1 MAPDSGDIWHNNPF
15 PLIPVA
21 RLGPA
26 ADLGDAPV
34 EAADSGNATI
44 GTPILDEL
52 SHLVVD
58 YLAERPAGG
67 RRGRAIALVGRFGLG
82 KSHALREVYATL
94 AGQPDGPAMWI
105 ADEPAQDMGR
115 MYRDRLRGP
124 GDTPE
129 GRRAFEELVRDY
141 YAYVTANRVDAQG
154 SDPRLGPL
162 DEVSAGLR
170 DRTLD
175 PGKVVSALRY
185 DPTIIHTHLLGTLGE
200 VTEHRR
206 FAIALALLQEPPF
219 TRMVWEWLRGGEPAE
234 PLRERGIT
242 EAIGPSAGPGGPE
255 QATAG
260 IHRVFDALAVQG
272 FLHGR
277 VGRPYALLMDSLEK
291 VLDWPDEIR
300 RAFVDAFE
308 RLVDIYTSRGGLLV
322 FCVSPR
328 GLRELRPSVH
338 ERVVQLWPSGLDE
351 QDTGRLVAAYVAAG
365 GGSGTTADRPA
376 GPFGPEALRLLY
388 ELTEGVPREVLKT
401 CRQAWQL
408 SEEGE
413 RRAVRE
419 VTAAKVLSAVR
430 ELHERVSRLQVA
442 RDVHAALDLGQ
453 WRIATHDP
461 VPARRSSPPDTP
473 EEVLYWLSPAP
484 DAYLAVILTDSVLVA
499 GDVERV
505 VAHVH
510 GLRNAVRPARFEAL
524 LVVRGYVSNPMQDR
538 LGRAIGSRPLVYRQ
552 DDFAQSVDT
561 ALLQLD
567 RRLTDVRQEQS
578 LVRLGERVRRGLEE
592 QSAQLAELRREV
604 ASWGV
609 RPRSGAVAP
618 YEETVAQPVGARP
631 PAAPAPD
638 PAAADLPAPVRS
650 HFQEALTVLD
660 VITRN
665 TIERRL
671 AKGTSE
677 QPAAGTPAE
686 LGALGCATLV
696 RALTENFR
704 GSVSAW
710 LRTAVSGATVEDRL
724 GELRRICR
732 EYEYAVE
739 VLPVHLLG
747 SAGPPHPR
755 TAARTVEALAEEVWG
770 TLSVT
775 AAAS

>member
-1 MAPDSGDIWHNNPF
+1 MSPDSGDIWHDNPF

-21 RLGPA
+21 RLGPS

-34 EAADSGNATI
+34 EAADSGNASI
-44 GTPILDEL
+44 RTPVLAEL
-52 SHLVVD
+52 SDLVVD
-58 YLAERPAGG
+58 YLADRPAGG

-94 AGQPDGPAMWI
+94 AGQPDNVAVWI
-105 ADEPAQDMGR
+105 ADEPVQDMGR

-129 GRRAFEELVRDY
+129 GRRGFEELVRDY

-154 SDPRLGPL
+154 SDPRLGAL
-162 DEVSAGLR
+162 DEVAAGLR
-170 DRTLD
+170 DGSLD

-185 DPTIIHTHLLGTLGE
+185 DPAVIHTHLLGTLGE

-219 TRMVWEWLRGGEPAE
+219 TRMVWEWLTGGEPAE

-242 EAIGPSAGPGGPE
+242 EAIGPSGGAGGPE
-255 QATAG
+255 RSAAG

-291 VLDWPDEIR
+291 VLDWPDESR

-308 RLVDIYTSRGGLLV
+308 RLIDIYTSRGGLLV
-322 FCVSPR
+322 FCVSPA
-328 GLRELRPSVH
+328 GLRKLRPSVH

-365 GGSGTTADRPA
+365 GDSRAGAHRPA

-413 RRAVRE
+413 DRTVRE
-419 VTAAKVLSAVR
+419 VTAAKVLAAVR
-430 ELHERVSRLQVA
+430 ELHERVSRHQVA
-442 RDVHAALDLGQ
+442 QEVHRALDLGQ

-461 VPARRSSPPDTP
+461 VPARRASPPGTP
-473 EEVLYWLSPAP
+473 EEVLYWLAPAP
-484 DAYLAVILTDSVLVA
+484 DACLAVVLTDSVLVA
-499 GDVERV
+499 DDAERV

-510 GLRNAVRPARFEAL
+510 SLRNAVRPQRFEAL
-524 LVVRGYVSNPMQDR
+524 LVVRGHVSGPMQDR
-538 LGRAIGSRPLVYRQ
+538 LGRMIGSRPLVYRQ
-552 DDFAQSVDT
+552 GDFAHSVDE
-561 ALLQLD
+561 ALRQLD
-567 RRLTDVRQEQS
+567 KRLTDGRQEQG

-592 QSAQLAELRREV
+592 QSAQLAELRREM
-604 ASWGV
+604 AEWAAER
-609 RPRSGAVAP
+609 RP
-618 YEETVAQPVGARP
+618 EEARP
-631 PAAPAPD
+631 ASARLPD
-638 PAAADLPAPVRS
+638 RPGPQAAAADLPGPVRS
-650 HFQEALTVLD
+650 RFQEALTVLD
-660 VITRN
+660 VITRD
-665 TIERRL
+665 RVDR
-671 AKGTSE
+671 G
-677 QPAAGTPAE
+677 AAEGPGGRAGAGSPAE
-686 LGALGCATLV
+686 LGTVGCATVV
-696 RALTENFR
+696 RALTEKFR

-710 LRTAVSGATVEDRL
+710 HRTAPPGAPAEDRL

-755 TAARTVEALAEEVWG
+755 TAARTVEALAEEVWDA
-770 TLSVT
+770 LSE
-775 AAAS
+775 ARSAP